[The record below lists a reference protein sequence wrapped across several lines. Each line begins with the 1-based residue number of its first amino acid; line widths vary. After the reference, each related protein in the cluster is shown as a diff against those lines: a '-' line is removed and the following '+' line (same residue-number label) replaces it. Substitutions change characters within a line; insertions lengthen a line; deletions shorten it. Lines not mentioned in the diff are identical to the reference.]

1 MTDAENPELF
11 DVPDNTD
18 DAVPDEVPQQLPT
31 EAEPKSKP
39 KKRTYAKRVAKIPA
53 TDDTTL
59 QAEPAPIPEPAVA
72 APVEKKPKRKL
83 SPEQYERL
91 CNQLKVGRA
100 TGLEKRKKN
109 AKLKAIAKE
118 EKNQEEDERIFQSL
132 AKKRA
137 PTKLQAENDAL
148 KAEMAEMRK
157 NAKTVKSIPEEVK
170 VKVENKK
177 VEEKVNKVEVVAP
190 PVKKQLS
197 NRDRLKLL
205 KGL

>member
-11 DVPDNTD
+11 DLPNSPISPLPDVG
-18 DAVPDEVPQQLPT
+18 DAEIPAAE
-31 EAEPKSKP
+31 EEPKPKP
-39 KKRTYAKRVAKIPA
+39 KTKRTYKKRVAPIPA
-53 TDDTTL
+53 ADDSAL
-59 QAEPAPIPEPAVA
+59 QAETAPIPEVA
-72 APVEKKPKRKL
+72 EKKPKRKL

-91 CNQLKVGRA
+91 CNQLKKGRE
-100 TGLEKRKKN
+100 TGLAKRKKN
-109 AKLKAIAKE
+109 AQLKAIAKE

-148 KAEMAEMRK
+148 KAEMAELRK
-157 NAKTVKSIPEEVK
+157 NAKTVKAIPEEVK

-177 VEEKVNKVEVVAP
+177 VEEKVEVVKP
-190 PVKKQLS
+190 EKKQLS
-197 NRDRLKLL
+197 NRERMKLL

>member
-11 DVPDNTD
+11 DLPDNTD

>member
-11 DVPDNTD
+11 DVPNSPTSPL
-18 DAVPDEVPQQLPT
+18 PDEVPQQLPT

-53 TDDTTL
+53 TDDSAL
-59 QAEPAPIPEPAVA
+59 QTEPAPIPEPAVA
-72 APVEKKPKRKL
+72 VVEKKKRKL

-91 CNQLKVGRA
+91 CNQLKKGRE
-100 TGLEKRKKN
+100 TGLAKRKKN
-109 AKLKAIAKE
+109 AKLKAIEKE
-118 EKNQEEDERIFQSL
+118 AKNQEEDDKIFESM

-157 NAKTVKSIPEEVK
+157 NSKAVKAVPDEVK
-170 VKVENKK
+170 AENKK
-177 VEEKVNKVEVVAP
+177 VEKVVEKVEKVEVVAP
-190 PVKKQLS
+190 PAKKQLS

>member
-11 DVPDNTD
+11 DLPDNTD

-118 EKNQEEDERIFQSL
+118 EKNQADDDLIFESM

-137 PTKLQAENDAL
+137 PTKLKIENDAL
-148 KAEMAEMRK
+148 KLELAELRK
-157 NAKTVKSIPEEVK
+157 NSKAVKAVPDEVK
-170 VKVENKK
+170 AENKK
-177 VEEKVNKVEVVAP
+177 VEKVEKVEVVAP
-190 PVKKQLS
+190 PAKKQLS

>member
-11 DVPDNTD
+11 DLPDNTD

-39 KKRTYAKRVAKIPA
+39 KKRTYSKRVAKIPA